1 MPTHSSPDQHAI
13 AAKSSI
19 ARRLLLLIACVAL
32 GLMIG
37 FIGEHMT
44 SQTMWFLAVPVCIA
58 IGWLFV
64 ANPDECAAP
73 QCSPRQ
79 KDTDS

>member
-1 MPTHSSPDQHAI
+1 MSSNTTPDQHAI
-13 AAKSSI
+13 AAKPSI
-19 ARRLLLLIACVAL
+19 ARRFLLLIACVAL
-32 GLMIG
+32 GLSIG

-44 SQTMWFLAVPVCIA
+44 SQAMWFLAVPVCIA

-64 ANPDECAAP
+64 ANPDECVAP

-79 KDTDS
+79 DDTP